1 MSIILDAL
9 KKAEGGDKDKPTGGA
24 AMPAKPLSAM
34 ASMQKKSGLSSSKTR
49 VIAMGVV
56 CVISLAI
63 IIFNKTGGSGGSPA
77 GGFLSGLFGGLMGK
91 KDPAPVAVPQT
102 PATVPTAPMPPQ
114 ATAPVAN
121 PQPATVAATTP
132 AAVPLA
138 IAPQPTPP
146 DETVSTTT
154 SDNHAITK
162 EEQELRDAALD
173 NYRNANLDE
182 SAADYAKLI
191 ILNATDPELYNNY
204 GVTLKKMGQMGKAI
218 ANYNKALAL
227 KPDYPEALNNLAVAY
242 MADNKYDA
250 ARSLLEKAL
259 AIDHDYLDAHLHMAI
274 CLEKTGQLD
283 DAISYYDAFLRM
295 SEKKVDRKIRLQVED
310 RLARLKDR

>member
-9 KKAEGGDKDKPTGGA
+9 KKAEGGDKDKPTGGT

-49 VIAMGVV
+49 VIAMGIV
-56 CVISLAI
+56 CVISLAVI
-63 IIFNKTGGSGGSPA
+63 VFNKMGGSGGSPS
-77 GGFLSGLFGGLMGK
+77 GGFFSGLFGGIMGK
-91 KDPAPVAVPQT
+91 KDPAPVAVPVT
-102 PATVPTAPMPPQ
+102 PTPPP

-121 PQPATVAATTP
+121 PQPTAVTAPAPTV
-132 AAVPLA
+132 VPLA
-138 IAPQPTPP
+138 TAPQAAPPT
-146 DETVSTTT
+146 ETASPTT
-154 SDNHAITK
+154 SGGHVITK

-204 GVTLKKMGQMGKAI
+204 GVTLKKMGQVGKAI

-259 AIDHDYLDAHLHMAI
+259 AIEHDYLDAHLHMAI